1 MDSTPTLTRDSEG
14 RMGDRDRSVVSV
26 VDDDESLRRS
36 LRNLLRSVGFGVET
50 FASAEEFLR
59 SARRENTGCLVLDL
73 RMTGMSGLD
82 RQVPQEVEAA
92 HPGHPQIEHQ
102 ATCVLSPGGPQ
113 ELLRRGERLDA
124 EAHRP
129 QEIPEGPP
137 Q

>member
-1 MDSTPTLTRDSEG
+1 MKGRPLHPTSQLVSSSPTPNLGVAPRSTQGGPYSIQQRITVEG
-14 RMGDRDRSVVSV
+14 LVEERDRAGLQGSPARLLVAVSSQ
-26 VDDDESLRRS
+26 DDS
-36 LRNLLRSVGFGVET
+36 RNAGV
-50 FASAEEFLR
+50 R
-59 SARRENTGCLVLDL
+59 
-73 RMTGMSGLD
+73 D

-102 ATCVLSPGGPQ
+102 ATGVLSPGGPQ